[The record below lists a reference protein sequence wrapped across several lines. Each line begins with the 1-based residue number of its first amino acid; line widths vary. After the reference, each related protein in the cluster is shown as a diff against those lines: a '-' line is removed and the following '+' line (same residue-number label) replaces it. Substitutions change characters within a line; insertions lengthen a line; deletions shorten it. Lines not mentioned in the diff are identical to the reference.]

1 MKKLHV
7 TLLLLLSFFISTGQT
22 TKTIDLKK
30 SKVEWLGKKVTG
42 EHFGTIKLKSGNI
55 TISKENVIT
64 SGEFVVDMST
74 INCTDLSGKAK
85 QSIESHLKDDDFFD
99 VENYPT
105 STFKIKSSDKNKIYG
120 IMKIKGISKPIEFD
134 YKMESRGGQ
143 HIVFSE
149 IKIDRTK
156 FDIKYGSGSFFENLG
171 DKMIYDDFIININP
185 IILK

>member
-7 TLLLLLSFFISTGQT
+7 TLLLLLSFFISIGQT

-42 EHFGTIKLKSGNI
+42 EHFGTIKLKSGKI
-55 TISKENVIT
+55 IISKENVIT
-64 SGEFVVDMST
+64 SGEFIVDMST

-120 IMKIKGISKPIEFD
+120 IMTIKGISKPLEFD

-149 IKIDRTK
+149 IKNMCT
-156 FDIKYGSGSFFENLG
+156 N
-171 DKMIYDDFIININP
+171 
-185 IILK
+185 

>member
-85 QSIESHLKDDDFFD
+85 QSI
-99 VENYPT
+99 
-105 STFKIKSSDKNKIYG
+105 
-120 IMKIKGISKPIEFD
+120 
-134 YKMESRGGQ
+134 
-143 HIVFSE
+143 
-149 IKIDRTK
+149 
-156 FDIKYGSGSFFENLG
+156 
-171 DKMIYDDFIININP
+171 
-185 IILK
+185 